1 MSRYGKLILTIGA
14 VTVCAVGAILPFTF
28 ASSAER
34 NEDANALRE
43 VGRLMQTQGVV
54 TNYSIAGWTDSLD
67 MTLATPDTSEAA
79 IAAYQICS
87 ERKIPLR
94 RQWNVRIYLEDGHK
108 AAECEME
115 R

>member
-43 VGRLMQTQGVV
+43 NMQRTQ
-54 TNYSIAGWTDSLD
+54 NP
-67 MTLATPDTSEAA
+67 ATPSV
-79 IAAYQICS
+79 
-87 ERKIPLR
+87 ERSDLSGG
-94 RQWNVRIYLEDGHK
+94 WS
-108 AAECEME
+108 
-115 R
+115 